1 MENNRI
7 PSWIKDLEK
16 EDIEFIRNFIL
27 NSGSLKNISKIYNVS
42 YPTDRLRL
50 DKLIDGIKNSEMKLE
65 DPYVELVKRLALK
78 DKFDFDTAKILIDE
92 HKKNTGGL

>member
-42 YPTDRLRL
+42 YPTVRLRL

>member
-42 YPTDRLRL
+42 YPTVRLRL

-78 DKFDFDTAKILIDE
+78 DKFVLIITIS
-92 HKKNTGGL
+92 HVT